1 MQARP
6 VVLLLKGGV
15 TLTVHRHQYSMI
27 VFLFRVGKEDKV
39 VMSPFFTCELSVTR
53 RKSPGRA
60 WGARRPELLLKIAI
74 SSTVKPFPRSINL
87 K

>member
-6 VVLLLKGGV
+6 VIVLLKVGV
-15 TLTVHRHQYSMI
+15 ILSTDRQQYSII
-27 VFLFRVGKEDKV
+27 VFLFREGKENKV
-39 VMSPFFTCELSVTR
+39 VMSPFSTCDLSATR
-53 RKSPGRA
+53 RKSPGRV

-87 K
+87 M